1 MHYLD
6 QVQQK
11 NDELEECDDRVGML
25 PKARDAQMQH
35 WASELCRV
43 MRELWANNQL
53 GSVVAYVPLLPSV
66 VVYLGYDVFMG
77 IIQVP
82 GLTTQEEAHRL
93 VVRDRLLVTLAGDP
107 EDKKRLDQ
115 LLETSPS
122 FSPMVL
128 RQAAC
133 KAASRNSV
141 VAYRCLS
148 GYCDSEAS
156 GGLDSMIEA
165 AVDNSCHAMTSLLLQ
180 GYTCDDQWWLTELM
194 TNAVAIIDCDKLTP
208 DSPLSS
214 VSPLFQWY
222 TAQLMDIDD
231 TLQQKFQQH
240 LTSYLYEHLRV
251 NPQFE
256 PTCIDWFARHV
267 CTH

>member
-1 MHYLD
+1 MHFLD
-6 QVQQK
+6 QVQER
-11 NDELEECDDRVGML
+11 NDELEESDDRIGML
-25 PKARDAQMQH
+25 PKARDARMQYL
-35 WASELCRV
+35 ASELCRV
-43 MRELWANNQL
+43 MRALWTNGQL
-53 GSVVAYVPLLPSV
+53 GFVVAYIPLLPSV
-66 VVYLGYDVFMG
+66 VVYIGYDLFMD

-82 GLTTQEEAHRL
+82 GLMAQEEEHRL

-115 LLETSPS
+115 LLATSPP
-122 FSPMVL
+122 FNPVVL
-128 RQAAC
+128 RQAAR

-141 VAYRCLS
+141 VAYHCLS
-148 GYCDSEAS
+148 GYCDWEAS
-156 GGLDSMIEA
+156 GELTSMIEA

-180 GYTCDDQWWLTELM
+180 GYTCDDRWCLTELM
-194 TNAVAIIDCDKLTP
+194 TNAVMVIDCDQLKP

-222 TAQLMDIDD
+222 TTQLMDIDD
-231 TLQQKFQQH
+231 TLQQVFQQH

-251 NPQFE
+251 NPHFE